1 VRPLLTCTTFAAAE
15 GPNFVAGYTL
25 TR

>member
-15 GPNFVAGYTL
+15 GPNFVAGYSL
-25 TR
+25 TC